1 MRGYLL
7 DTHTLLWSLDNDRRL
22 SARHRQIIESEPNVY
37 VSVATL
43 WEIAIKRSLNKLEV
57 TPDINTVIHEAGYHQ
72 LGIERAHIDALLPMP
87 LHHRDPFDR
96 MLIAQA
102 RVENLSIL
110 TSDRHFASY
119 DVVLA

>member
-57 TPDINTVIHEAGYHQ
+57 SPDINTVIHEAGYHQ

-119 DVVLA
+119 DVALA

>member
-22 SARHRQIIESEPNVY
+22 SARHRQIIQSEPNVY

-57 TPDINTVIHEAGYHQ
+57 SPDINTVIHEAGYHQ

-119 DVVLA
+119 DVALA